1 MTLLDKTCSPGAA
14 ALSHD
19 AIAELLPQAA
29 GWALVDARLTRTF
42 ALRDYRDTIA
52 FVNALAEMVHREDH
66 HPELLVTYKECTVSF
81 STHSANGVT
90 ENDFI
95 CAAKANAIYEQRA
108 RA

>member
-1 MTLLDKTCSPGAA
+1 MTLLDKTCSAGAA

-19 AIAELLPQAA
+19 AIAELLPQVA
-29 GWALVDARLTRTF
+29 GWALVDARLTRAF

-81 STHSANGVT
+81 STHSVKGIT